1 MKGHFSRPYKLGL
14 LNCTILAR
22 MLNYTISRRY
32 SFSTKALVIN
42 SISEF
47 DLGLEQLIKARC
59 VSRFYYA
66 KMFSPLSVSKFNAL
80 KEK

>member
-1 MKGHFSRPYKLGL
+1 
-14 LNCTILAR
+14 

-47 DLGLEQLIKARC
+47 VLGLEQLIKVRC
-59 VSRFYYA
+59 DFRFYYA
-66 KMFSPLSVSKFNAL
+66 KMFRFSPLSVSKFNAL
-80 KEK
+80 KAK